1 MVMRKQRQADLPVTA
16 PSLPL
21 SKSLAGLRNL
31 AVSDTGSVAILVT
44 NRYQG
49 MKWPDSTSMTLKGAL
64 KDRVHAQKFLDKF
77 TPGIRVV
84 SVENARR
91 EDIVCTL
98 SFLRIEQ
105 LGDRVHQEGQIEKIQ
120 DDVPPLAVVYVQG
133 HGERK
138 YGAFQYITDDRKKDG
153 TLDGLDGRELLHMFS
168 KVNIRTMSV
177 VITDFCYSGNL
188 FRLRYC
194 LFVSSD
200 GKDFYWLETNEW
212 KEDNRVM
219 PKHRITSPMLH
230 VAGSLELQETYET
243 GFRGGYLTNTLA
255 EVEPN
260 TLPAFLFC
268 LRQGVDGHMRDAKAH
283 RDKPLH
289 QDAMQDPQARIIF
302 CSCTP
307 SLEDPEFF
315 SQLYPGSD

>member
-1 MVMRKQRQADLPVTA
+1 MSAYIQQVDVSVTA
-16 PSLPL
+16 PSRPL
-21 SKSLAGLRNL
+21 TKSFAGFRDLV
-31 AVSDTGSVAILVT
+31 VSDTGSVAVLIT
-44 NRYQG
+44 NRYAG
-49 MKWPDSTSMTLKGAL
+49 MRWPDSTSMTLNGAHR
-64 KDRVHAQKFLDKF
+64 DRVNAQKFLDKF

-91 EDIVCTL
+91 EDI
-98 SFLRIEQ
+98 
-105 LGDRVHQEGQIEKIQ
+105 EGQIEKIQ

-138 YGAFQYITDDRKKDG
+138 PGAFQYITDDRKRDG
-153 TLDGLDGRELLHMFS
+153 TLEGLDGEELLHMFS

-188 FRLRYC
+188 FRLRYR
-194 LFVSSD
+194 LFVSPD
-200 GKDFYWLETNEW
+200 GKGFCWLETSEW
-212 KEDNRVM
+212 KQDNNVM
-219 PKHRITSPMLH
+219 LKHRITSPMLH
-230 VAGSLELQETYET
+230 VAGSLESQETYET
-243 GFRGGYLTNTLA
+243 VWRGGYLTNTLA
-255 EVEPN
+255 KAEPN

-283 RDKPLH
+283 PDKPLR
-289 QDAMQDPQARIIF
+289 QDANQYPQIF

-315 SQLYPGSD
+315 AQLYPGSD